1 MVSYGLSITSPL
13 VHLFVGIPGP
23 FQPLNHHQSWSESGM
38 EKRVKS
44 CKPLIQIPMIGENMI
59 SPLFWPCQPLK
70 VPGCHAN
77 PWRHGISPPWR
88 TTIFIVFHS
97 DFSRI
102 LGTSEICEPSKTWHG
117 FPEPPQMPNP
127 HVLCLVAIP
136 KTQRIGCWLCQFLG
150 GPLHGVFFPASF
162 FICWLFARNGYISN
176 FMVLRGSE
184 ILPSWNL
191 SPDDSWIDFAIA
203 FFDIAWILPPL
214 SLTNRRT
221 WLILPHGGW
230 LNSSPSTKSQPF
242 YFFQIISGPV
252 TC

>member
-136 KTQRIGCWLCQFLG
+136 KTQRIGCWLCQFFG
-150 GPLHGVFFPASF
+150 GPLHGVFFSGF
-162 FICWLFARNGYISN
+162 VFYLLVVCEERVHFKLY
-176 FMVLRGSE
+176 GSE
-184 ILPSWNL
+184 RFW
-191 SPDDSWIDFAIA
+191 D
-203 FFDIAWILPPL
+203 
-214 SLTNRRT
+214 
-221 WLILPHGGW
+221 
-230 LNSSPSTKSQPF
+230 STKLKS
-242 YFFQIISGPV
+242 V
-252 TC
+252 TWW